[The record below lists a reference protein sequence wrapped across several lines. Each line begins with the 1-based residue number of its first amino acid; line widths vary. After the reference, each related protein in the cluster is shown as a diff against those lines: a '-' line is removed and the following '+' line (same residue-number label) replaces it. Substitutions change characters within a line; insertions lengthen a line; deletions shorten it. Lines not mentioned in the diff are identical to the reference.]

1 MDVVDVYLLIAGCL
15 AIVLGI
21 IHSILG
27 EYLIFRHLR
36 ESNVFSDDGKSK
48 LQKRYLSTL
57 WSTWHLVTL
66 FGWGFGASLIVLSFP
81 ELPEKAINDL
91 LLVVGATFF
100 ISSIYWLFGTKGKHP
115 AWVVLAIIALMVLW
129 GENGA

>member
-1 MDVVDVYLLIAGCL
+1 MDVYLLIAGCL

-48 LQKRYLSTL
+48 YKS
-57 WSTWHLVTL
+57 VT
-66 FGWGFGASLIVLSFP
+66 
-81 ELPEKAINDL
+81 
-91 LLVVGATFF
+91 
-100 ISSIYWLFGTKGKHP
+100 
-115 AWVVLAIIALMVLW
+115 
-129 GENGA
+129 